1 MISQLKGV
9 KGSLVRRMGIYLV
22 SSVLNGLV
30 PFLLMPV
37 LIYYLDPSEYG
48 TIYLVTTL
56 IGVLGLLGPLGIQNI
71 LQIYFHQKSEDFK
84 DYLTSSWFY
93 PFLLMVVMLIF
104 TFFNQESIV
113 GWLGVELYWVMAIPF
128 LVFLMFINQTS
139 LMIARNREKPIQFG
153 LVQISGT
160 SINMFG
166 SLLFIAVLAMGV
178 NGRLLGH
185 YAGIVGASFVSI
197 FLVLRKEDLPGRF
210 NLKKSY
216 ELMALGAPLIF
227 HNISGWIINKS
238 DTFFVNEYLGK
249 AELGIYSAGYQIGMI
264 LMILQAAVADSLQP
278 HFFKTFKSGKNYS
291 DLVRLGWGVLL
302 VLLLCAILVAVFSPL
317 FFKLVNTEFLESAK
331 YVPWIAIGYFCLGGY
346 KIFSMSLFYEK
357 RIWLI
362 SSITGSSAV
371 VNLILNYVLIKKLGV
386 IGVAIATTSS
396 MFMMMILTFILA
408 QRIHPLPWFNL
419 KRES

>member
-93 PFLLMVVMLIF
+93 PFLLMVVMWIF

-166 SLLFIAVLAMGV
+166 SLLF
-178 NGRLLGH
+178 
-185 YAGIVGASFVSI
+185 
-197 FLVLRKEDLPGRF
+197 
-210 NLKKSY
+210 
-216 ELMALGAPLIF
+216 
-227 HNISGWIINKS
+227 
-238 DTFFVNEYLGK
+238 
-249 AELGIYSAGYQIGMI
+249 
-264 LMILQAAVADSLQP
+264 
-278 HFFKTFKSGKNYS
+278 
-291 DLVRLGWGVLL
+291 
-302 VLLLCAILVAVFSPL
+302 
-317 FFKLVNTEFLESAK
+317 
-331 YVPWIAIGYFCLGGY
+331 
-346 KIFSMSLFYEK
+346 
-357 RIWLI
+357 
-362 SSITGSSAV
+362 
-371 VNLILNYVLIKKLGV
+371 
-386 IGVAIATTSS
+386 
-396 MFMMMILTFILA
+396 
-408 QRIHPLPWFNL
+408 
-419 KRES
+419 